1 MQDIFRDQNHFTAP
15 IRLCQLIF
23 ACIVA
28 GVVGALLQVFESIGV
43 RGQGPFILVES
54 VAGLSI
60 LLVFIFAAAGLNN
73 VGIWPVSVIMAIL
86 WITSFVN
93 LINAIDPVH
102 CSGLRVLEQ
111 RSHIDICGQYKVA
124 VGFIFASFLAWIFGL
139 IEVFRLVNRTWQAT
153 VANAQNL
160 HPLRKGAKDRDLHK
174 KSLRQQSFGHMSK
187 AKVPV
192 KFGAL
197 VAILSE
203 A

>member
-1 MQDIFRDQNHFTAP
+1 MHVGFNKTKRCFDLNVNGKKG
-15 IRLCQLIF
+15 
-23 ACIVA
+23 IVA

-139 IEVFRLVNRTWQAT
+139 IEVRGAEGRS
-153 VANAQNL
+153 ANL
-160 HPLRKGAKDRDLHK
+160 D
-174 KSLRQQSFGHMSK
+174 
-187 AKVPV
+187 
-192 KFGAL
+192 
-197 VAILSE
+197 
-203 A
+203 